1 MTVDGTIAFF
11 VLWLGGLGV
20 AAILYFGLRAVKLI

>member
-11 VLWLGGLGV
+11 VLWIGGLATG
-20 AAILYFGLRAVKLI
+20 AILYFGLRAVKLI